1 MEPSSNPLGKYGAG
15 DSGCS
20 SKKKAATAAATAT
33 TAAPVKPVRESTAVA
48 AAATAA
54 NVEAFAQSFRGR
66 GWNGNGYEE
75 NTDLAHGD
83 TSNCN
88 GKHKEKAIADLL
100 N

>member
-1 MEPSSNPLGKYGAG
+1 M
-15 DSGCS
+15 
-20 SKKKAATAAATAT
+20 
-33 TAAPVKPVRESTAVA
+33 A

-75 NTDLAHGD
+75 NTDLTHGD

-88 GKHKEKAIADLL
+88 GKHKEKAIELFNL
-100 N
+100 GM